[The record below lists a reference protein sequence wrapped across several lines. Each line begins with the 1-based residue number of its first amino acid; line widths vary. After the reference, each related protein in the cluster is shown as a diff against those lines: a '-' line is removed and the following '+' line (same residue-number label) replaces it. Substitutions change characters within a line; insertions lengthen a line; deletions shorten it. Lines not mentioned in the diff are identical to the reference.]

1 MEKPSAKA
9 VLFEKAMELFRRE
22 GYENVTIRQ
31 ICKESGVTRN
41 AFYYYFDSKEAML
54 CSYFEN
60 IPTFTQTLFA
70 DLMAIPNDWEKLWYL
85 IEAHM
90 KLTQSEGISICRAFI
105 KANMEGNGDLLSK
118 YYVSETVT
126 VPLVRSCQS
135 SGLIRNTTE
144 PNRLIFIATRL
155 LLGILVT
162 WCSRNG
168 EFDLIAVSKE
178 AFFSLMEPN
187 RD

>member
-1 MEKPSAKA
+1 MEKSSTKT

-22 GYENVTIRQ
+22 GYKNVTIRQ

-41 AFYYYFDSKEAML
+41 AFYYYFESKEAIL

-60 IPTFTQTLFA
+60 IPTFTQALFEE
-70 DLMAIPNDWEKLWYL
+70 LVAIPNDWEKLWYL

-126 VPLVRSCQS
+126 VPLVRSCQN
-135 SGLIRNTTE
+135 SGLIRNMTE

-155 LLGILVT
+155 LLGVLVT
-162 WCSRNG
+162 WCSKDGN
-168 EFDLIAVSKE
+168 FDLIAVSKE
-178 AFFSLMEPN
+178 AFFSLMEPS